1 VRDKRHVEYI
11 VSKQVSVFLES
22 ASKVQEIMR
31 KELSLQVTQSQC
43 RSTETNL

>member
-1 VRDKRHVEYI
+1 MYI

-22 ASKVQEIMR
+22 ASRVHDIRR

-43 RSTETNL
+43 CSTETNLNLSNS